1 MARSAR
7 STTRR
12 PRREGGFSLLEALVA
27 ASFLGF
33 ALLAFNAASLTL
45 TRGTKT
51 ADSTSAANAIAQ
63 QRLELMRSMPLGH
76 PSHTSGSYTG
86 ANNPMTADGQPGGI
100 FNESWVV
107 SAPDV
112 PDFGLK
118 TVVVTVTWNDPLA
131 HQTQLAGFVRCSEVP
146 CP

>member
-1 MARSAR
+1 MAEP
-7 STTRR
+7 TRAESR
-12 PRREGGFSLLEALVA
+12 QREGGFSLLEALVA

-33 ALLAFNAASLTL
+33 ALLAFNSASLTL

-51 ADSTSAANAIAQ
+51 ADSTSAANAMAQ
-63 QRLELMRSMPLGH
+63 ERLELMRSMPLGH
-76 PSHTSGSYTG
+76 ASHNPGNYTS

-118 TVVVTVTWNDPLA
+118 TVVVTLNWNDPLP

>member
-1 MARSAR
+1 MARSIRAETGR
-7 STTRR
+7 HG
-12 PRREGGFSLLEALVA
+12 REGGFSLLESLVA

-76 PSHTSGSYTG
+76 PSHNPGNYAS
-86 ANNPMTADGQPGGI
+86 ANNPMTADGQPNGI
-100 FNESWVV
+100 FSESWTV
-107 SAPDV
+107 SNPDV

-118 TVVVTVTWNDPLA
+118 TVVVTVSWNDPLA
-131 HQTQLAGFVRCSEVP
+131 HQTQLAGFVRCSVVP

>member
-1 MARSAR
+1 MAAM
-7 STTRR
+7 TRPEPR
-12 PRREGGFSLLEALVA
+12 RGRREGGFSLLEALVA

-33 ALLAFNAASLTL
+33 SLLAFNSASIAL

-51 ADSTSAANAIAQ
+51 ADSTAAANAIAQ
-63 QRLELMRSMPLGH
+63 RRLELMRSMPLGH
-76 PSHTSGSYTG
+76 TSHDPGNYTS

-100 FNESWVV
+100 FSEGWVV
-107 SAPDV
+107 SGPDV
-112 PDFGLK
+112 PDFGIK
-118 TVVVTVTWNDPLA
+118 TVVVTLSWNDPNP